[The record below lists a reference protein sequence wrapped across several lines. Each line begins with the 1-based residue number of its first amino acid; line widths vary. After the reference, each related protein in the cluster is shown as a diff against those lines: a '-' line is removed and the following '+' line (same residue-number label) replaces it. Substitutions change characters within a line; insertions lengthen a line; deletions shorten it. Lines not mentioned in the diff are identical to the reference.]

1 MLVQDTNRQSF
12 DRQVSKP
19 ESRASA
25 TDQIM
30 RDYLDDLDTLDAPSE
45 QHIRLTSWLAARL
58 NIDATRYG
66 LRPSAR
72 ILLSGLLDMAVVTG
86 SLCVHLTTSQCQILL
101 GLGSTAVSEARTA
114 LVQSGFAEKVGQGLD
129 LRPWALRIA
138 AERPKNGYFSDSI
151 LVSFNNNK
159 NYTKP
164 TDSGRKPETG
174 DMPQCNGHNLAL
186 NQQSDASHAATARLL
201 ETRDALGL
209 SSRLT
214 SALLKRGVDVSA
226 VGLDMLLLA
235 IGSVIGDFL
244 PRHHGSRA
252 LWDRAV
258 QKHGHIA
265 VLGLVAAIEDT
276 TVRSTEGW
284 FAAFVN
290 GFGRFAAFE
299 DLTPNLERIRR
310 ERLDEV
316 SEAAKVSDNAAHKA
330 KQQQKTAVLEA
341 FRTQARNAFDVVLD
355 GADDFLVMQC
365 ERGIR
370 VWAGDDG
377 AVGLCLF
384 DQYQNRHAQQIKTVA
399 VNMAKLLSLDE
410 NNIINGNV
418 RTAVTVV

>member
-1 MLVQDTNRQSF
+1 MLIQDMNRQDFGAPDS
-12 DRQVSKP
+12 QVS
-19 ESRASA
+19 ASE
-25 TDQIM
+25 QIM
-30 RDYLDDLDTLDAPSE
+30 RDYLNDLDRMDEPSE
-45 QHIRLTSWLAARL
+45 QHIRLTAWMAARL
-58 NIDATRYG
+58 NIDATQHG

-86 SLCVHLTTSQCQILL
+86 SLCVYLTTFQCQTLL
-101 GLGSTAVSEARTA
+101 GLGSTAVSEARA
-114 LVQSGFAEKVGQGLD
+114 SLVQSGFVEKVGQGFD

-138 AERPKNGYFSDSI
+138 AERPKNGYFSNSI

-159 NYTKP
+159 NYTKH
-164 TDSGRKPETG
+164 TDSGRKPKNG
-174 DMPQCNGHNLAL
+174 DVPYQAEHR
-186 NQQSDASHAATARLL
+186 QIVPSDTCPKATAKLL
-201 ETRDALGL
+201 ETREALGL

-214 SALLKRGVDVSA
+214 SALLKRGVDVST

-290 GFGRFAAFE
+290 RFGGFAAFE

-310 ERLDEV
+310 ERQKEV
-316 SEAAKVSDNAAHKA
+316 SEAAKVAENVAHTV
-330 KQQQKTAVLEA
+330 KQQQKAAVLET
-341 FRTQARNAFDVVLD
+341 FRAQARKAFDVVLD
-355 GADDFLVMQC
+355 GADDLLVMQC
-365 ERGIR
+365 ELGIR

-377 AVGLCLF
+377 TVGLCLF
-384 DQYQNRHAQQIKTVA
+384 NQYQNRHAQQIKTVA
-399 VNMAKLLSLDE
+399 ANMAKLLSLDE

>member
-1 MLVQDTNRQSF
+1 MLIQDTNRQS
-12 DRQVSKP
+12 RP
-19 ESRASA
+19 ESRAFA

-30 RDYLDDLDTLDAPSE
+30 RDYLDDLDTLDTPSE
-45 QHIRLTSWLAARL
+45 QHIRLTAWMAARL
-58 NIDATRYG
+58 NIDATCYG

-86 SLCVHLTTSQCQILL
+86 SLCVHLTTSECQSLL

-174 DMPQCNGHNLAL
+174 DMSHCNGHNLAL
-186 NQQSDASHAATARLL
+186 NQQSDASHTAARLL

-316 SEAAKVSDNAAHKA
+316 SEAAKASDNAAHTA

-370 VWAGDDG
+370 VWARDDG

-384 DQYQNRHAQQIKTVA
+384 GQYQNQHAQQIKTVA